1 MASETTGSST
11 ELAAIKD
18 RRTGPETRVTFLF
31 TDVES
36 STRLWE
42 ENPPAMRLAL
52 EQHDAILR
60 SAIAK
65 SHGDVVKTTGDGL
78 MAVFAVP
85 ASRRRGSGRRAA

>member
-11 ELAAIKD
+11 ELAASGSSN
-18 RRTGPETRVTFLF
+18 GPRDASLTFLF

-85 ASRRRGSGRRAA
+85 ASRRGGGRRAA